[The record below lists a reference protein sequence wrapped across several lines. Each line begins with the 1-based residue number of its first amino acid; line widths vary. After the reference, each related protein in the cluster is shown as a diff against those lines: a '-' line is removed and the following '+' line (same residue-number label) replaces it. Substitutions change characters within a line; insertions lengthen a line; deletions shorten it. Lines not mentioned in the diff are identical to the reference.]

1 MDITE
6 ILGDQL
12 KKLFQFFNE
21 HKINYALVGEPA
33 FIPIVEP
40 RAIMNFYIMLMIK
53 EKEME
58 CFIDLL
64 EEEFES
70 LIPHEE
76 PMRFSS
82 MKIWRVINL
91 LDDRLMIFDFLLAES
106 KFYKNVI
113 ERAFETDFLE
123 SKLKIIIFEDLLL
136 LTSWTKLAQDIGNL
150 DKFSTAFKNAI
161 DHSYLNSSFAP
172 QKRLRISQG
181 KL

>member
-1 MDITE
+1 VNIQETLE
-6 ILGDQL
+6 NQL

-21 HKINYALVGEPA
+21 HKINFALVGEPV

-40 RAIMNFYIMLMIK
+40 RATMNFYIMLMIK
-53 EKEME
+53 EKKMKGL
-58 CFIDLL
+58 IDLL
-64 EEEFES
+64 KEKFES
-70 LIPHEE
+70 IIPHEE

-106 KFYKNVI
+106 KFFKNVI

-136 LTSWTKLAQDIGNL
+136 LKNWTKLAQDIGDL
-150 DKFSTAFKNAI
+150 DNFYTAFKNKI
-161 DHSYLNSSFAP
+161 DHSYLNSSFVF
-172 QKRLRISQG
+172 QKKASYFTG
-181 KL
+181 